1 MAAYGVSVLIVK
13 DGLILSVPRRNNP
26 NDFGLPGGKVE
37 EGESEVDAAARELF
51 DETGLVAFN
60 LVEVFRSNVVESGE
74 EACTYTCAYTGK
86 ITSQPGEPECSWQ
99 TPEVIIRGTF
109 GEYNKNLFKKV
120 GII

>member
-51 DETGLVAFN
+51 EETGLVAF
-60 LVEVFRSNVVESGE
+60 
-74 EACTYTCAYTGK
+74 
-86 ITSQPGEPECSWQ
+86 
-99 TPEVIIRGTF
+99 
-109 GEYNKNLFKKV
+109 
-120 GII
+120 